1 MTYLIM
7 LQRNEFN
14 VAMNLEFEEKDY
26 VNFVQSSLKS
36 HPLWIALRIYYNYT
50 LPVGPNALKK
60 GEEVI
65 SRVF

>member
-14 VAMNLEFEEKDY
+14 VAMNREFKDKDF

-36 HPLWIALRIYYNYT
+36 HPLWVTLIKEKNYT
-50 LPVGPNALKK
+50 VITGKLWNRKSTFKLK
-60 GEEVI
+60 I
-65 SRVF
+65 